1 MDTSERDAEADPPVA
16 APAAQRSS
24 QPTTRRRKKQPRT
37 RRRLALDLTVL
48 GVIGV
53 LLVAATGASY
63 SVIYERFYSP
73 TAFVMRYLEML
84 SDGEAANALTL
95 PGVALTEAE
104 LQANELSPEASDAL
118 LRKAALGQLSDI
130 TPISESTDGDISE
143 VTVSYKAMGNPAT
156 TTFEVAR
163 DGVIG
168 VAPTWRFATS
178 PLGIV
183 DITVLGSME
192 FSVNGFEIDK
202 RQVSADGVDA
212 DPTASI
218 PMLVFS
224 PGIYTVSVNTA
235 ISATP
240 GVAVLA
246 DVPLKEVPIQVQ
258 AEPTPEFIET
268 AQERVTEFL
277 ASCAEQQVLQPTGCP
292 FGFVEQNRIVDLPT
306 WTVVQQPVV
315 TIKPD
320 GANWRIPDTTAMA
333 HIEVAVQS
341 LFDGSIST
349 LSQDIPFIVNGS
361 ISALSDGSVSIR
373 VGGTPAN

>member
-1 MDTSERDAEADPPVA
+1 MDTKERDAAAYPPIG
-16 APAAQRSS
+16 APE
-24 QPTTRRRKKQPRT
+24 PTPATRRRRKVPRS
-37 RRRLALDLTVL
+37 RPRLLLDLAVL
-48 GVIGV
+48 GVIGA

-63 SVIYERFYSP
+63 SVLYERFYSP
-73 TAFVMRYLEML
+73 TAFVVRYLNLL
-84 SDGEAANALTL
+84 SEGQAAEALAV

-104 LQANELSPEASDAL
+104 LQAQDLSPDASDAL

-130 TPISESTDGDISE
+130 TPVSETTDGDVTE

-168 VAPTWRFATS
+168 VAPAWRFTTS
-178 PLGIV
+178 PLGIIDV
-183 DITVLGSME
+183 TVLGSMQ

-212 DPTASI
+212 DPLAAI

-224 PGIYTVSVNTA
+224 PGIYTVSVDTA
-235 ISATP
+235 ISATT
-240 GVAVLA
+240 GVAILA

-258 AEPTPEFIET
+258 AEPTDEFVET

-277 ASCAEQQVLQPTGCP
+277 ASCAQQQVLQPTGCP
-292 FGFVEQNRIVDLPT
+292 FGLVEQNRIIDLPT
-306 WTVVQQPVV
+306 WSITEQPTVAIQ
-315 TIKPD
+315 PD

-333 HIEVAVQS
+333 HIEVSVQS

-361 ISALSDGSVSIR
+361 ITTLGDGSVSIR
-373 VGGTPAN
+373 VGGTPAD